1 MTKAAIPPKQGAASL
16 WRGIMNHRV
25 AALVV
30 LLLAG
35 GSTFAQTPPRQNP
48 PPNKP
53 VQETQAP
60 ENQVINPE
68 QRVTGPLPPA
78 AARAPATQPDTK
90 PAKWDVN
97 APPGMTTRQI
107 RIAAAEGSWMN

>member
-1 MTKAAIPPKQGAASL
+1 MTAPAIPPKQGAASL

-25 AALVV
+25 AALAA
-30 LLLAG
+30 LLLAT
-35 GSTFAQTPPRQNP
+35 GSTLAQTPPRQNP

-78 AARAPATQPDTK
+78 AARAPAAQPEAK

-97 APPGMTTRQI
+97 APPGMTTRPI
-107 RIAAAEGSWMN
+107 RIDTAGGSWLD

>member
-1 MTKAAIPPKQGAASL
+1 MPHRVTAAIA
-16 WRGIMNHRV
+16 
-25 AALVV
+25 V
-30 LLLAG
+30 LLATA
-35 GSTFAQTPPRQNP
+35 SAYAQTPTRQNP

-60 ENQVINPE
+60 ENQVINPD

-78 AARAPATQPDTK
+78 AARAPATQPAPT

-97 APPGMTTRQI
+97 APPGMATRQI
-107 RIAAAEGSWMN
+107 RIDTSEGSWMNVDVSPDGRTI